1 MKTEGLYLLE
11 ISRWRVNHPDFEK
24 KDIKMEFVISLCTD
38 ETILIEL
45 TECSDGAY
53 ISWKGTTAEE
63 LLNERNQAKDILCS
77 EIVKIKPSIE
87 NEPILK
93 QLREYN
99 RQHEW
104 KWKQMLREKDKYLK
118 IKLIELRKKELE
130 GDFE

>member
-1 MKTEGLYLLE
+1 MNTVGLYILE

-38 ETILIEL
+38 ESILIDL
-45 TECSDGAY
+45 SECSDCA
-53 ISWKGTTAEE
+53 WMFRDTTAEDI
-63 LLNERNQAKDILCS
+63 LQQRIQAKDILCS
-77 EIVKIKPSIE
+77 EIVRVKPSIE
-87 NEPILK
+87 NEPILE

-99 RQHEW
+99 RLHKW
-104 KWKQMLREKDKYLK
+104 KWQQMLREKEKYMK

>member
-1 MKTEGLYLLE
+1 MKTVGLYLLE

-38 ETILIEL
+38 ETIVIDL
-45 TECSDGAY
+45 TECSDYSMFGNFQPAA
-53 ISWKGTTAEE
+53 KE
-63 LLNERNQAKDILCS
+63 LLNQRIQGKDVLCS
-77 EIVKIKPSIE
+77 EIVQIKPSIE

-104 KWKQMLREKDKYLK
+104 KWKQMLREKEKYLK

>member
-1 MKTEGLYLLE
+1 MKTVGLYLLE

-38 ETILIEL
+38 ETILIDL
-45 TECSDGAY
+45 SECSDYAMFGNFPPA
-53 ISWKGTTAEE
+53 AEE
-63 LLNERNQAKDILCS
+63 LFNQRIKGNDVLCS

-87 NEPILK
+87 NEPILQ

-104 KWKQMLREKDKYLK
+104 KWKQMLREKEKYLK
-118 IKLIELRKKELE
+118 IKLIELRKKDLE

>member
-1 MKTEGLYLLE
+1 MKTVGLYYLE
-11 ISRWRVNHPDFEK
+11 IARWRVNHPDFEK
-24 KDIKMEFVISLCTD
+24 KDIKMEFVITLGTD
-38 ETILIEL
+38 ENIFIEL
-45 TECSDGAY
+45 TECSDDSYRYSGA
-53 ISWKGTTAEE
+53 TTAEE
-63 LLNERNQAKDILCS
+63 ILNERIQAKDVLCS

-93 QLREYN
+93 QMREYI

>member
-1 MKTEGLYLLE
+1 MKTGGLYILE

-24 KDIKMEFVISLCTD
+24 KDIKMEFVISLCAD
-38 ETILIEL
+38 ETILIDL
-45 TECSDGAY
+45 SECSDSAY
-53 ISWKGTTAEE
+53 MFGNYPTAKE
-63 LLNERNQAKDILCS
+63 LLNQRTQSKDILCS

-87 NEPILK
+87 NEPILE

-99 RQHEW
+99 RLHKW
-104 KWKQMLREKDKYLK
+104 KWEQMLREKEKYLK

>member
-1 MKTEGLYLLE
+1 MKTVGLYLLE

-24 KDIKMEFVISLCTD
+24 KDIKMEFVISLCTNED
-38 ETILIEL
+38 IWIEL
-45 TECSDGAY
+45 SECSDSAY
-53 ISWKGTTAEE
+53 LFWKDTIAKDI
-63 LLNERNQAKDILCS
+63 LNERNQDKNILCS

-93 QLREYN
+93 QLREYI
-99 RQHEW
+99 RQHEC

>member
-1 MKTEGLYLLE
+1 MKTEGLYYLE
-11 ISRWRVNHPDFEK
+11 IARWRVNHPDFEK

-38 ETILIEL
+38 ENILIEL
-45 TECSDGAY
+45 TESSDGSY
-53 ISWKGTTAEE
+53 VFSSPTTAKDI
-63 LLNERNQAKDILCS
+63 LNERIQATNILCS

-93 QLREYN
+93 QMREYI
-99 RQHEW
+99 RLHEC

-118 IKLIELRKKELE
+118 LKLIELRKKELE

>member
-1 MKTEGLYLLE
+1 MQAVGLYIYE

-24 KDIKMEFVISLCTD
+24 KDIKMEFVISLCTNED
-38 ETILIEL
+38 ICVEL
-45 TECSDGAY
+45 TECSDDSYRYSSA
-53 ISWKGTTAEE
+53 TTAKDI
-63 LLNERNQAKDILCS
+63 LNERNQAKDILCS
-77 EIVKIKPSIE
+77 EIVKVKPSIE
-87 NEPILK
+87 NEPILQ

-99 RQHEW
+99 RQHEC